1 MQIWVGIGQPRS
13 TTIMPVMLTRIA
25 RRPAGELWRSPA
37 FLRLWAASAVSAA
50 GDQVTRLALPILAV
64 TTLGAGPFHVGL
76 LLTFEQL
83 PQLLFTLVAG
93 AWIDRL
99 PKRPV
104 IMICDAGRA
113 LVLLA
118 VPVAAWLDMLSMP
131 GLYAIGFLAGVF
143 TTWHMIAW
151 QSLLPMITPGSE
163 MIAGASAIT
172 QVEAMAEVAGP
183 VAGGGLVQLVG
194 APAAVLID
202 AVSFAGSAA
211 LTSQIKVDEPPARSV
226 QTSIL
231 SEIRA
236 GFRYLFSDP
245 ILRAIGLSGG
255 LGVFFFSIREPLLRV
270 FLLDTKGLSAGRYGL
285 VFTVAAIGFAIGAF
299 LPGPVARRVGV
310 GNAIVWPN
318 VGLTLT
324 AIGIAL
330 AVMLDWHA
338 VAVISAMLFLEGV
351 IEPTNN
357 INQLSLR
364 LALMPRE
371 MRGRLTSVVR
381 FLIRGAYPLGALVGG
396 AVGEWIGIDR
406 AIWLAVLGGPLGMA
420 AYLGTSILHYR
431 HLPAVEV
438 EASAEA

>member
-1 MQIWVGIGQPRS
+1 MR
-13 TTIMPVMLTRIA
+13 VMLTRIA

-50 GDQVTRLALPILAV
+50 GDQVTRLALPIIAV

-118 VPVAAWLDMLSMP
+118 VPIAAWLDMLSMP

-211 LTSQIKVDEPPARSV
+211 LIGQINVDEPPARSV

-255 LGVFFFSIREPLLRV
+255 LGVFFYSIREPLLRV
-270 FLLDTKGLSAGRYGL
+270 FLLDTKGLSAGAYGL

-324 AIGIAL
+324 AIVIAA

-338 VAVISAMLFLEGV
+338 VAVISGMLFLEGV

-381 FLIRGAYPLGALVGG
+381 FLIRGAYPLGTLVGG
-396 AVGEWIGIDR
+396 AVGQWIGIGN
-406 AIWLAVLGGPLGMA
+406 AIWLTVLCGPLGMA
-420 AYLGTSILHYR
+420 AYIGTSILQYR
-431 HLPAVEV
+431 QLPAVEV
-438 EASAEA
+438 EGSAEA